1 LRFAGATL
9 VGIILGKFIFAL
21 LCGKGERFDTMMVLT
36 GSTFIAAG
44 IAYCFGVS
52 VIWITLL
59 AGIIIANSR
68 PRYVDLYPIVAKIEH
83 PLYLMFL
90 AFAGLMW
97 NPTNMTALVL
107 SLILIFIKLA
117 TKGAVFHFV
126 SKRVNIHGLSGKTA
140 LALMVPGGI
149 SIAMVMNA
157 SMYCN
162 QFTLCTLALDTLV
175 WALVILNPVGVL
187 LARKVIPAGRQAR

>member
-1 LRFAGATL
+1 
-9 VGIILGKFIFAL
+9 
-21 LCGKGERFDTMMVLT
+21 MMVLI

-44 IAYCFGVS
+44 IAYSFGVS

-59 AGIIIANSR
+59 AGIVIANSR

-97 NPTNMTALVL
+97 NPADMTALIL
-107 SLILIFIKLA
+107 ALILIFIKLFA
-117 TKGAVFHFV
+117 KSSVFHFI
-126 SKRVNIHGLSGKTA
+126 SRRVNIQGLSGKTA
-140 LALMVPGGI
+140 LALIVPGGI

-157 SMYCN
+157 AMYCN
-162 QFTLCTLALDTLV
+162 QYTLCTLALDTLV
-175 WALVILNPVGVL
+175 WVLVILNPIGVL
-187 LARKVIPAGRQAR
+187 LARKALHVARQVG